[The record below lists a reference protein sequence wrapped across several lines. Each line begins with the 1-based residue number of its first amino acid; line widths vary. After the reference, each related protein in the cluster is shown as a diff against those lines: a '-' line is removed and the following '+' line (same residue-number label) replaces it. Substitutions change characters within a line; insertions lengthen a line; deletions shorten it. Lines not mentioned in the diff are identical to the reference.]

1 MKEPKESRH
10 FWDRVYE
17 RVREVPC
24 GRLVTYGQVAASL
37 GSPRAARQVGYALAG
52 LRRRPQDE
60 DVPWQRVINAQGRIS
75 HRGDHERA
83 AVQEALLR
91 AEGVVFD
98 ASGRTDLEGLR
109 YVFEPE

>member
-1 MKEPKESRH
+1 MHPSRPSAH
-10 FWDRVYE
+10 FWDRVYD
-17 RVREVPC
+17 RVREVPA

-52 LRRRPQDE
+52 LRRRPEDS

-98 ASGRTDLEGLR
+98 ETGRTDLDALR
-109 YVFEPE
+109 YVFSPE